1 MTQYIYNKKVSEVKE
16 TLGNTMIMSLVL
28 MIFTLCMQLTANLE
42 PVLNGDWYSICLAK
56 GLVHDYT
63 IKDKIQ
69 VMVNM
74 VYVIIGIIYVFFFV
88 IFIIKQKLD
97 VVKERDKL
105 SVFFVIGYTRV
116 RMSIIWYAGKVVELI
131 AGALIGGLSACG
143 IWMLLQKNKQFS
155 DFLGVINKDM
165 DFNVKYIMTN
175 LIVLMIVSLPIT
187 YLIIRRNVKTMDMK
201 GEE

>member
-28 MIFTLCMQLTANLE
+28 VILTLCMQLAANLE
-42 PVLNGDWYSICLAK
+42 PVLSGEWYSRCLAK

-63 IKDKIQ
+63 MKDKIE
-69 VMVNM
+69 VMANM

-88 IFIIKQKLD
+88 IYIIKQKLD

-105 SVFFVIGYTRV
+105 SVFLVIGYTRV
-116 RMSIIWYAGKVVELI
+116 RMSIIWYAGKALELI
-131 AGALIGGLSACG
+131 VGTLIGGLTACG
-143 IWMLLQKNKQFS
+143 IWRLLQKNKQFS

-165 DFNVKYIMTN
+165 NFNVKYILSN
-175 LIVLMIVSLPIT
+175 LIVLLIVSLPIT